1 MAWAFCTEERLR
13 GRMRNEIRFL
23 GGGGGVVKWNVEN
36 RCCFL
41 EGRGK
46 GKLLYV

>member
-23 GGGGGVVKWNVEN
+23 GGGERGG
-36 RCCFL
+36 C
-41 EGRGK
+41 
-46 GKLLYV
+46 

>member
-23 GGGGGVVKWNVEN
+23 GGRGEGV
-36 RCCFL
+36 
-41 EGRGK
+41 
-46 GKLLYV
+46 LLNGMQKIVIAS